1 MDFEILDSLD
11 ISKNPEILQD
21 SRDNRNSDIQIP
33 EKANMKSH
41 KKKFAIRATPV
52 RTARNVF
59 VKKFFYDFS
68 TEAKHAIFL
77 SELETPKSLKCP
89 KKIYKDLGKTNQLFI
104 LFLIL

>member
-21 SRDNRNSDIQIP
+21 SRVVGRS
-33 EKANMKSH
+33 ST
-41 KKKFAIRATPV
+41 IRATPV

-89 KKIYKDLGKTNQLFI
+89 KNI
-104 LFLIL
+104 

>member
-11 ISKNPEILQD
+11 ISKNLEILQD
-21 SRDNRNSDIQIP
+21 SRDNRNSDMQIP
-33 EKANMKSH
+33 EKANMKSRR
-41 KKKFAIRATPV
+41 KKFYNTSYAR

-89 KKIYKDLGKTNQLFI
+89 KNIERPR
-104 LFLIL
+104 

>member
-1 MDFEILDSLD
+1 
-11 ISKNPEILQD
+11 
-21 SRDNRNSDIQIP
+21 
-33 EKANMKSH
+33 MKSC
-41 KKKFAIRATPV
+41 KKKYCNTSYAV

-89 KKIYKDLGKTNQLFI
+89 KKYIKTSVRPINYLYVPYLAILNNTLSVIYSDPCKK
-104 LFLIL
+104 